1 MVAPLVVVICLV
13 CAPFFLLPTL
23 IAFKNGKRSRGLVLA
38 GNLALFGGAAF
49 AAPGVALSL
58 VAWLVL
64 LHFALR
70 KEPPDDSVLDEAVQL
85 VPPDPAWPEVFA
97 AERAR
102 ITRTF
107 DLPVDSIEHIGST
120 AVPGLTAKPV
130 IDLMLGVPSLPPA
143 RDLCRGSKS
152 SATRISVKR
161 VCPARLSTSA
171 RRARLQPAHRRTRRH
186 ALERQP
192 RLARS
197 PASRR
202 GCARAICRR
211 QTGGTGGRRITP
223 ARLLRRKHSAVAE
236 LSCRRLEKPEKPEIS
251 L

>member
-143 RDLCRGSKS
+143 RDLLSRLEILGYQNLGE
-152 SATRISVKR
+152 AGVPGR
-161 VCPARLSTSA
+161 VYLRLRDARDFNLHIVE
-171 RRARLQPAHRRTRRH
+171 L
-186 ALERQP
+186 
-192 RLARS
+192 
-197 PASRR
+197 
-202 GCARAICRR
+202 
-211 QTGGTGGRRITP
+211 GGTHWNDNLALRD
-223 ARLLRRKHSAVAE
+223 LLRRDAGARERYAAAKQAALAAGESRLLAYSAAKHSAVAE
-236 LSCRRLEKPEKPEIS
+236 LLSTARKA
-251 L
+251 